1 MLLEK
6 SKYSGCLGYTDE
18 DDSGVFKGL
27 EGHSIIYFGPGGWS
41 GMWRNR
47 HQLMSRF
54 ARKNKVMYVEPIY
67 SMYRFRQQ
75 QQRERQGIIDFWQ
88 ACRKAR
94 VSKAADNLFIYHSP
108 MFVPIFGR
116 FPLDKISWWVWNLLF
131 KQTMK
136 RLGFTKPI
144 IWLSRPNMSCFIG
157 NFKEKLIIY
166 HVVDEYLSY
175 GEMDVERRAKLEK
188 LEQQVLEKAD
198 LVIVVSEKL
207 HATKSVFNKHTY
219 LVPNGVDYASYSKA
233 LTDDTPMP
241 SDISQLPKPVIGYS
255 GLISRRLDL
264 GLISYIAKSHTEWSL
279 VLIGEVN
286 DGGCESELNR
296 LREMKNVYFLGIK
309 EITQV
314 PHYVRVFDVCIV
326 PYKLNEQTQ
335 NLSPLKLYDFMA
347 MGKEIVTTD
356 FPIAREFKD
365 ILHIA
370 ESNDSFVNCI
380 KEALAE
386 NDEALFTKRRQIAA
400 QNTWEKRVGKLSEII
415 KYHL

>member
-1 MLLEK
+1 MLA
-6 SKYSGCLGYTDE
+6 
-18 DDSGVFKGL
+18 
-27 EGHSIIYFGPGGWS
+27 GHNIIYFGPGKWD

-54 ARKNKVMYVEPIY
+54 ALQNRVIYVEPIFTIHKL
-67 SMYRFRQQ
+67 RKQL
-75 QQRERQGIIDFWQ
+75 RQG
-88 ACRKAR
+88 CRGVSEIWHDAR
-94 VSKAADNLFIYHSP
+94 HTGVTRAAENLYIYHSP
-108 MFVPIFGR
+108 TYIPISGR
-116 FPLDKISWWVWNLLF
+116 FPLDKITWWVWNLLF

-136 RLGFTKPI
+136 RLGFIRPI
-144 IWLSRPNMSCFIG
+144 IWLSQPNMSCFIG
-157 NFKEKLIIY
+157 NFNEKLIIY

-175 GEMDVERRAKLEK
+175 GEMDVETRAKLEK

-264 GLISYIAKSHTEWSL
+264 GLIGYIAKSHTEWSL

-400 QNTWEKRVGKLSEII
+400 QNTWEERVGKLSEII
-415 KYHL
+415 KYSL

>member
-27 EGHSIIYFGPGGWS
+27 EGHSIIYFGPGKWE

-54 ARKNKVMYVEPIY
+54 ARHNKVLYVEPVVY
-67 SMYRFRQQ
+67 LKKVRHLLRQ
-75 QQRERQGIIDFWQ
+75 RRSGWNELWQ
-88 ACRKAR
+88 AAKQKRITR
-94 VSKAADNLFIYHSP
+94 AAENLYIYHSP
-108 MFVPIFGR
+108 AYIPISGR
-116 FPLDKISWWVWNLLF
+116 FPLDKITWWVWNLLF

-136 RLGFTKPI
+136 RLGFIRPI
-144 IWLSRPNMSCFIG
+144 IWLSRPEMSCFIG
-157 NFKEKLIIY
+157 NFNEKLIIY

-175 GEMDVERRAKLEK
+175 GEMDVETRAKLEK

-219 LVPNGVDYASYSKA
+219 LVSNGVDYASYSKA

-264 GLISYIAKSHTEWSL
+264 GLIGYIAKSHTEWSL

-286 DGGCESELNR
+286 DGGCENELNR

-326 PYKLNEQTQ
+326 PYKLNEQTE

-347 MGKEIVTTD
+347 M
-356 FPIAREFKD
+356 
-365 ILHIA
+365 
-370 ESNDSFVNCI
+370 
-380 KEALAE
+380 
-386 NDEALFTKRRQIAA
+386 
-400 QNTWEKRVGKLSEII
+400 
-415 KYHL
+415 

>member
-1 MLLEK
+1 MDM
-6 SKYSGCLGYTDE
+6 YPADQ
-18 DDSGVFKGL
+18 VNVNKGERKIL
-27 EGHSIIYFGPGGWS
+27 AGHDIIYFGPGKWD

-54 ARKNKVMYVEPIY
+54 ARYNNVMYVEPIFTIHKLRKQLRRG
-67 SMYRFRQQ
+67 YR
-75 QQRERQGIIDFWQ
+75 GISEIWHD
-88 ACRKAR
+88 AR
-94 VSKAADNLFIYHSP
+94 HAGVTKAAENLYIYHSP
-108 MFVPIFGR
+108 AYIPISGR
-116 FPLDKISWWVWNLLF
+116 FPLDKITWWVWNLLF

-136 RLGFTKPI
+136 RLGFIRPI
-144 IWLSRPNMSCFIG
+144 IWLSQPNMSCFIG
-157 NFKEKLIIY
+157 NFNEKLIIY

-175 GEMDVERRAKLEK
+175 GEMDVETRAKVEK

-207 HATKSVFNKHTY
+207 HATKSVLNKHTY

-264 GLISYIAKSHTEWSL
+264 GLIGYIAKSHTEWSL

-326 PYKLNEQTQ
+326 PYKLNEQTE

-370 ESNDSFVNCI
+370 KSKETFVNCI
-380 KEALAE
+380 VKTLSEK
-386 NDEALFTKRRQIAA
+386 NKSLFAKRRQIAA
-400 QNTWEKRVGKLSEII
+400 QNTWEDRIVELSGII
-415 KYHL
+415 ESHL

>member
-1 MLLEK
+1 ML
-6 SKYSGCLGYTDE
+6 T
-18 DDSGVFKGL
+18 
-27 EGHSIIYFGPGGWS
+27 GHNIIYFGPGKWNGL
-41 GMWRNR
+41 WRNR

-54 ARKNKVMYVEPIY
+54 ALQNRVIYVEPIFTIHKL
-67 SMYRFRQQ
+67 RNQL
-75 QQRERQGIIDFWQ
+75 RQGYRGISEIWHD
-88 ACRKAR
+88 AGHAGVTKVA
-94 VSKAADNLFIYHSP
+94 KNLYIYHSP
-108 MFVPIFGR
+108 VYIPISGR
-116 FPLDKISWWVWNLLF
+116 FPLDKITWWIWKLLF
-131 KQTMK
+131 KQTIK
-136 RLGFTKPI
+136 RLGFSRPI
-144 IWLSRPNMSCFIG
+144 IWLSRPEMSCFIG
-157 NFKEKLIIY
+157 TFDEKLIIY

-175 GEMDVERRAKLEK
+175 GEMDVETRAKIKK
-188 LEQQVLEKAD
+188 LEQQVLKKAD

-207 HATKSVFNKHTY
+207 RATKSVFNKHTY
-219 LVPNGVDYASYSKA
+219 LVQNGVDYASYSKA

-241 SDISQLPKPVIGYS
+241 SDILQLPKPIIGYS

-264 GLISYIAKSHTEWSL
+264 GLIGDMAKTHTEWSL

-286 DGGCESELNR
+286 DKGCESELNR

-314 PHYVRVFDVCIV
+314 PHYVKAFDVCIV
-326 PYKLNEQTQ
+326 PYKLNEETQ

-386 NDEALFTKRRQIAA
+386 KNKALFTKRRQIAA
-400 QNTWEKRVGKLSEII
+400 QNTWEHRIVELSGII
-415 KYHL
+415 ESHL

>member
-1 MLLEK
+1 MK
-6 SKYSGCLGYTDE
+6 TVSGIE
-18 DDSGVFKGL
+18 NNKRAMISG
-27 EGHSIIYFGPGGWS
+27 HDIIYFGPGKWE

-54 ARKNKVMYVEPIY
+54 APQNRVIYVEPIFTIHKL
-67 SMYRFRQQ
+67 RKQL
-75 QQRERQGIIDFWQ
+75 RQGYRGISEIWHD
-88 ACRKAR
+88 AR
-94 VSKAADNLFIYHSP
+94 HAGVTRAAENLYIYHSP
-108 MFVPIFGR
+108 AYIPISGR
-116 FPLDKISWWVWNLLF
+116 FPLDKITWWVWNLLF

-136 RLGFTKPI
+136 RLGFIRPI
-144 IWLSRPNMSCFIG
+144 IWLSRPEMSCFIG
-157 NFKEKLIIY
+157 NFNEKLIIY

-264 GLISYIAKSHTEWSL
+264 GLIGYIAKSHTEWSL

-326 PYKLNEQTQ
+326 PYKLNEQTE

-386 NDEALFTKRRQIAA
+386 KDEALFTKRRQIAA
-400 QNTWEKRVGKLSEII
+400 QNTWEDRIVELSGII
-415 KYHL
+415 ESHL